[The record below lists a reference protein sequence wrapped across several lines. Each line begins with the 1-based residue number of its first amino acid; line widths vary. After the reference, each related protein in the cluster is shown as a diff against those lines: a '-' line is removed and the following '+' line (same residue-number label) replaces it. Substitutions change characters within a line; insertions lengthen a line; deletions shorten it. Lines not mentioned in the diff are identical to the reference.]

1 MRSVKVAV
9 RCQGIRARDLPDLTL
24 LITEARHWI
33 AATASLI
40 VAVYA
45 SHAAA
50 ETPKNPA
57 VPASAQQAALAPG
70 RLTLSAPQP
79 AQPFRLFGLRLP
91 AFIAFGVGGLST
103 GGAVATRIAANSNIQ
118 SADCGSKCSD
128 ARVARSKTLSF
139 TSTVLAGVAAAG
151 VGTGIVLLL
160 CSPSDSERVG
170 LAPALKLR
178 VSSQKAVAGVVWKF

>member
-1 MRSVKVAV
+1 
-9 RCQGIRARDLPDLTL
+9 LTL
-24 LITEARHWI
+24 LITEARNWI
-33 AATASLI
+33 AASACLI
-40 VAVYA
+40 GVFHA

-50 ETPKNPA
+50 ESPQIPA
-57 VPASAQQAALAPG
+57 VSARAAQQPALAPV
-70 RLTLSAPQP
+70 RLTLAAPQP
-79 AQPFRLFGLRLP
+79 APPFRLFGLRLP

-103 GGAVATRIAANSNIQ
+103 GGAVATRIAASSSTQN
-118 SADCGSKCSD
+118 ADCGANCSD

-151 VGTGIVLLL
+151 IGTGIVLLL

-178 VSSQKAVAGVVWKF
+178 VGTQKAVAGMVWKF

>member
-1 MRSVKVAV
+1 
-9 RCQGIRARDLPDLTL
+9 LTL

-33 AATASLI
+33 AAIACLVVVLHASQ
-40 VAVYA
+40 
-45 SHAAA
+45 AAA
-50 ETPKNPA
+50 ENPKNPA
-57 VPASAQQAALAPG
+57 VSAHSVQQAPLAPG
-70 RLTLSAPQP
+70 RLTLSAPAP
-79 AQPFRLFGLRLP
+79 ARPFRLFGLRLP

-103 GGAVATRIAANSNIQ
+103 GGAVATRIAANSTIQ
-118 SADCGSKCSD
+118 NADCGANCSD
-128 ARVARSKTLSF
+128 ARVARSKTLSL